1 MQFKNFVGNLA
12 GWQPCD
18 AARYARIYE
27 QFGGSVCCH
36 PDVLQFLSCEQNLT
50 LRYFALKEGDD
61 DAGACFSVNG
71 KCSLQHRQYP
81 VVFDD
86 VLFPLRAGKRSYLP
100 VTNKRLSPQH
110 KGAFVN
116 TIFSGHHK

>member
-61 DAGACFSVNG
+61 DAGACFPLTGSAACNTGSILWFLMMCYSRCAPVNAAT
-71 KCSLQHRQYP
+71 CQ
-81 VVFDD
+81 
-86 VLFPLRAGKRSYLP
+86 
-100 VTNKRLSPQH
+100 
-110 KGAFVN
+110 
-116 TIFSGHHK
+116 